1 MQKFTK
7 NRKVTRCKM
16 KQLKL
21 STIEKINLLKYGYLE
36 IERDIFTII
45 ITVDDYGEYEIN
57 VLNPYDVKK
66 LAEEMTSLAI
76 HLGKGDR

>member
-1 MQKFTK
+1 
-7 NRKVTRCKM
+7 M

-21 STIEKINLLKYGYLE
+21 STSEKIKLLKYGYLE

>member
-1 MQKFTK
+1 
-7 NRKVTRCKM
+7 M

-21 STIEKINLLKYGYLE
+21 STSEKIKLLKYGYLE

-45 ITVDDYGEYEIN
+45 ITVNDYGEYEIN

-76 HLGKGDR
+76 HLGKGDN

>member
-1 MQKFTK
+1 
-7 NRKVTRCKM
+7 M

-21 STIEKINLLKYGYLE
+21 TTSEKINLLKYGYLE

-45 ITVDDYGEYEIN
+45 ITVNDYGEYEIN

-76 HLGKGDR
+76 HLGKGDN

>member
-1 MQKFTK
+1 
-7 NRKVTRCKM
+7 M

-21 STIEKINLLKYGYLE
+21 STSEKINLLKYGHIE
-36 IERDIFTII
+36 IERGIFTII
-45 ITVDDYGEYEIN
+45 ITVDDHGEYEIS
-57 VLNPYDVKK
+57 VLNPYDNEK

>member
-1 MQKFTK
+1 
-7 NRKVTRCKM
+7 M

-21 STIEKINLLKYGYLE
+21 STSEKIKLLKYGYLE
-36 IERDIFTII
+36 IERGIFTII
-45 ITVDDYGEYEIN
+45 ITVNDYGEYEID
-57 VLNPYDVKK
+57 VLNPYDIKK

>member
-1 MQKFTK
+1 
-7 NRKVTRCKM
+7 M

-21 STIEKINLLKYGYLE
+21 STSEKINLLKYGYLE

-76 HLGKGDR
+76 HLGKGDN

>member
-1 MQKFTK
+1 MQEFTK
-7 NRKVTRCKM
+7 NRKVKVKEM

-21 STIEKINLLKYGYLE
+21 STSEKIELLKYGYLE

-76 HLGKGDR
+76 HLGKGDN